1 MFIVTYTIY
10 PARDNFKYTPNYFY
24 TYFLNFTNYCIC
36 PMKPKLQK
44 NVSERFIN
52 PRYTFWLISHTLQT
66 IVTVVIMPESY
77 KYPGQK

>member
-1 MFIVTYTIY
+1 
-10 PARDNFKYTPNYFY
+10 
-24 TYFLNFTNYCIC
+24 
-36 PMKPKLQK
+36 MKPKLQK